1 MNMSQ
6 VTVTRPRAWPWLGA
20 LVALALAWIAF
31 TMYENYQH
39 WQATGLMEPMGN
51 KIRNGVLA
59 VAALLALGY
68 AAVWGSSLLSQK
80 GGKDAVEGRSTNTP
94 TTDRQA
100 ASAPAILSSSGAKY
114 VLEARSLGV
123 VVNRDVNHEIWEKI
137 EQKADNFS
145 SFLSQSENDY
155 PDSAD
160 MRLTDYAQL
169 TGLAFREAAGH
180 AVEYWPIPTII
191 WGPPRD
197 PKNDYRAA
205 ADISGNRQ
213 QAGLGVHLFLWSDD
227 ANTNDGPAMVSRLFD
242 FFDKHP
248 DVPAVLVF
256 CEDGD
261 VMRYLVGPGG
271 RMPEGRM
278 VPTIPNSIVGIFVSR
293 SDRVDKLIR
302 PFAVDQSAAIDKDT
316 TQYDV
321 TRLWNYYWAKS
332 DDRGPDS
339 FRVSYINEMKDQ
351 GFDDPSPVN
360 TMRASWWQN
369 QLPAFWKQISNKGP
383 GDFKPT
389 LYLPIRWTTWQVE
402 QFDNLP
408 LIGYLHRPVDVKL
421 TNGDGKLLPNS
432 EQITALKNGWT
443 SALGT
448 LEPTTEPKRVFYD
461 TTGDRQWAIPIT
473 QALSQEGTKAPDIGD
488 VKQGYDIGRRIG
500 NTGVSSPMVQLGLG
514 LMASYKEGG
523 ASATINRRPDGN
535 ATIMMISPP
544 DAATRAAWQQ
554 QHGGRTPF

>member
-1 MNMSQ
+1 
-6 VTVTRPRAWPWLGA
+6 
-20 LVALALAWIAF
+20 
-31 TMYENYQH
+31 
-39 WQATGLMEPMGN
+39 MGN

-59 VAALLALGY
+59 LGALIALAYASVWDVSLFGQPAGNDAAGARSSNARAIVNHPVA
-68 AAVWGSSLLSQK
+68 
-80 GGKDAVEGRSTNTP
+80 
-94 TTDRQA
+94 
-100 ASAPAILSSSGAKY
+100 APAILSASGVRY
-114 VLEARSLGV
+114 VLEVRSLGLV
-123 VVNRDVNHEIWEKI
+123 LNRDVDDEIWEKI

-145 SFLSQSENDY
+145 SFLSQNENDY
-155 PDSAD
+155 ADSAD
-160 MRLTDYAQL
+160 MRLSDYAQVS
-169 TGLAFREAAGH
+169 GLAFREAAGQ

-191 WGPPRD
+191 WGPPRN
-197 PKNDYRAA
+197 PKNGYRAA

-248 DVPAVLVF
+248 DVPAALVF

-261 VMRYLVGPGG
+261 VLRFLLGPGG
-271 RMPEGRM
+271 VMPRGLM
-278 VPTIPNSIVGIFVSR
+278 VPTIPNSIVGMLVSR

-302 PFAVDQSAAIDKDT
+302 PFAVDQSASISKDT

-321 TRLWNYYWAKS
+321 TRLWNYYWEKS
-332 DDRGPDS
+332 DGQGPD
-339 FRVSYINEMKDQ
+339 
-351 GFDDPSPVN
+351 GFDAFYTNETKQQGYDHVTPVN
-360 TMRASWWQN
+360 TMKADWWQQ
-369 QLPAFWKQISNKGP
+369 QLPAFWKQVSNKGP

-389 LYLPIRWTTWQVE
+389 PYLPIRWTTWQVE
-402 QFDNLP
+402 EFDKMP

-421 TNGDGKLLPNS
+421 TNDDGKLLPKS
-432 EQITALKNGWT
+432 AQIAALKSGWA
-443 SALGT
+443 SGLGT
-448 LEPTTEPKRVFYD
+448 LEPTMEPKRVFYD

-473 QALSQEGTKAPDIGD
+473 QALSQEGAKAPNIGD

-514 LMASYKEGG
+514 LIASYKEGG

-535 ATIMMISPP
+535 ATIMMVSPP
-544 DAATRAAWQQ
+544 DPAIRAAWQQ